1 MHNTA
6 AGAANTYGEEKYEG
20 ASITAEAAT
29 EEHECNVCAAI
40 CTVRQKYIAQL
51 QLTNTIV
58 VQIHCSNTLLTGLE
72 SALFCLPYGF
82 LI

>member
-29 EEHECNVCAAI
+29 DEHECDVCAAI
-40 CTVRQKYIAQL
+40 CTVRQNIL
-51 QLTNTIV
+51 QCCDIRIIYRERKQPTKGN
-58 VQIHCSNTLLTGLE
+58 
-72 SALFCLPYGF
+72 
-82 LI
+82 